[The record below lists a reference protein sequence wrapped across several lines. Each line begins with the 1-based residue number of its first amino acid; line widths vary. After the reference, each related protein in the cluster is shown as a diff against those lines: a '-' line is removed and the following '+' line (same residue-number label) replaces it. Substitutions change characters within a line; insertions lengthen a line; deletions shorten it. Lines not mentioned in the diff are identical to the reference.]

1 MGLSFDLSKDQIK
14 SNIRPRSWQNHL
26 INLLR
31 RRLHTNTAKSRDI
44 LVHAGPG
51 AGKTFG
57 ALLGFQ
63 AMQREGLLKN
73 FIIFCHRNTIA
84 DQWQKSSEILG
95 LKVQNL
101 ETLSEQKDLQEQSDG
116 WILTYQSASRKFLI
130 AKEKNNIF
138 PDEKLLAIADEAHHL
153 GVNPDEPEG
162 PIWGK
167 AFLRITEKSRLRLGL
182 TGTPFRADNLPFCSA
197 RKVQIHKKGAVIE
210 QINPDLCV
218 EPRELISAG
227 DVRPLQFHFQD
238 GWVEHSYEGQVD
250 REVSPLSNEQR
261 ESWRARNLRRA
272 IHLTDSS
279 CIAMQ
284 LLLKARK
291 KLIDL
296 RSIHKNA
303 AGLVIAKDI
312 EHAKQISNLLKEH
325 GDTVEL
331 AHSQDKKANQKL
343 SKFKESTTEWLVSVD
358 MCSEGFDSPRIRVV
372 AYLTTVATESRF
384 LQGIT
389 RAVRVP
395 MSRASLEPIPRH
407 PSHIF
412 APADPVLMEYA
423 RNWSI
428 AKPYLIKVDQSENQ
442 IGSYFSLSKGPNLPL
457 EAVSDGASEVITM
470 RTAELPQFL
479 KR

>member
-1 MGLSFDLSKDQIK
+1 M
-14 SNIRPRSWQNHL
+14 
-26 INLLR
+26 R
-31 RRLHTNTAKSRDI
+31 RRLNPHTAKSRDV

-57 ALLGFQ
+57 ALLGFK
-63 AMQREGLLKN
+63 AMQKEGLLKN
-73 FIIFCHRNTIA
+73 FVIFCHRSTIA
-84 DQWQKSSEILG
+84 DQWHKSSEILG

-101 ETLSEQKDLQEQSDG
+101 EAYPEKKGLHKESDG
-116 WILTYQSASRKFLI
+116 WILTYQSASKRFQEPTDNLKVFSY
-130 AKEKNNIF
+130 ER
-138 PDEKLLAIADEAHHL
+138 LLAIADEAHHL
-153 GVNPDEPEG
+153 GVNPDEEEG
-162 PIWGK
+162 AVWGK
-167 AFLRITEKSRLRLGL
+167 TFLKLTEESSLRLGL
-182 TGTPFRADNLPFCSA
+182 TGTPFRADKLAFCSA
-197 RKVQIHKKGAVIE
+197 RKIQIHEKGELIE
-210 QINPDLCV
+210 QIKPDLCV

-238 GWVEHSYEGQVD
+238 GWVEHRYEGQPD
-250 REVSPLSNEQR
+250 QEISPLSNEQR

-291 KLIDL
+291 KLIAI
-296 RSIHKNA
+296 RSEHNNA

-312 EHAKQISNLLKEH
+312 KHAKEISKVLIEL
-325 GDTVEL
+325 GDSAEL
-331 AHSQDKKANQKL
+331 VHSQDKRASKKL
-343 SKFKESTTEWLVSVD
+343 SKFKEGNSNWLVSID
-358 MCSEGFDSPRIRVV
+358 MCSEGFDAPRIRVV
-372 AYLTTVATESRF
+372 AYLTTVATRSRF

-389 RAVRVP
+389 RAVRMPV
-395 MSRASLEPIPRH
+395 SRASLEPIPRF

-412 APADPVLMEYA
+412 APADPLLMEYA

-428 AKPYLIKVDQSENQ
+428 AKPYLIKANQSTTQIEN
-442 IGSYFSLSKGPNLPL
+442 GFALSKGPILPL
-457 EAVSDGASEVITM
+457 EAVSDGAGEVITI